1 MKSRNLA
8 LTNGIVG
15 LAGGIVL
22 LFGVWFMVAGAMVD
36 MGNGSASATTF
47 GAATIILY
55 IIKIAILVLGIIG
68 AIYYKGS
75 EQVKTSSNVLLI
87 VGGAISLIPAL
98 GWVGGILA
106 IIGGAIY
113 LANLKNFK
121 KDTKNQT
128 GLK

>member
-1 MKSRNLA
+1 MKNKNLA

-36 MGNGSASATTF
+36 VGNNSDSAITF
-47 GAATIILY
+47 SIITILLY
-55 IIKIAILVLGIIG
+55 IIKIAILVLGIVG
-68 AIYYKGS
+68 AIYYKGT

-106 IIGGAIY
+106 IIGGSIY

-121 KDTKNQT
+121 REYKNETK
-128 GLK
+128 